1 MGLACFVLNVN
12 SKALDFMFIERNKL
26 REIADLVSVW
36 LGPDGFDC
44 LDLDW
49 EASSRTLR
57 VFVDH
62 PKGVGFKECAEVSA
76 KLIEIE
82 ELDQLIPC
90 EFNLEVS
97 SPGIERPMRTIAH
110 FNTAFEARA
119 SIDVKLTEKI
129 NGRRK
134 GVGLITVL
142 ENDTVTLKTAEG
154 DWSFSIDMVSKA
166 VQLADWDFVVK
177 NARDLE
183 EH

>member
-1 MGLACFVLNVN
+1 MFCFVLNVV
-12 SKALDFMFIERNKL
+12 SKKVDFMFIERNKL
-26 REIADLVSVW
+26 REIADLMSGW
-36 LGPDGFDC
+36 LAPDGFEC

-62 PKGVGFKECAEVSA
+62 PSGVGFKECGDVSA

-97 SPGIERPMRTIAH
+97 SPGIERPMRTTAH
-110 FNTAFEARA
+110 FKIAFDAHA
-119 SIDVKLTEKI
+119 SIDVKLTEKV

-142 ENDTVTLKTAEG
+142 ENNAVTLKTAEG
-154 DWSFSIDMVSKA
+154 DW
-166 VQLADWDFVVK
+166 
-177 NARDLE
+177 
-183 EH
+183 